1 MTKISNGSDTM
12 KNKLFLLIISVMIIS
27 LVACGPNLPNVENDS
42 AKNNDEDIVENEEG
56 GIKEELLTIA
66 DYYPFKVDQ
75 IMDYEGIGN
84 EFAEKTSFVEFVKN
98 NRMQMKIMNPGTT
111 FVKVIEYKNGA
122 LIEVFSEGEFYHIE
136 NMLNSSS
143 NSNNIILQE
152 PLEVGT
158 TWTTEEGF
166 TNKITSIDKEIETPS
181 GAYKALEVTTELEDG
196 GVQKDYYAKGLGLV
210 ANIYVDGDFEVKTLL
225 KETRNDKLDI
235 DIVSYYPNSK
245 DTEIVTE
252 SVKQNIK
259 FGTND
264 IIEDILEKIM
274 KEPPSDELIPL
285 ISEATKINNINLD
298 RSTWTLEIDFS
309 EELLTEMNAGS
320 SFEMEILKSIVNTLG
335 EFYDVDKV
343 YITIEGEPYES
354 GHFGISSEEFFKVDK
369 DGVKEFNE

>member
-1 MTKISNGSDTM
+1 M

-158 TWTTEEGF
+158 TWTTGEGF

-181 GAYKALEVTTELEDG
+181 GAYKALEVTTELEGG

-320 SFEMEILKSIVNTLG
+320 SLEMEILKSIVNTLG
-335 EFYDVDKV
+335 EFYDVDKA

-354 GHFGISSEEFFKVDK
+354 GHFGINSEEFFKVDK